1 MRQAERVTFG
11 GSGLDRAAHLRDDP
25 AALAALWSSGDCRI
39 LLIWRGKPLCSLPSE
54 VAVASDKGILPV
66 ALAWVRSDH
75 PVAKDAAVA
84 AVFLG
89 ICTAGRARF
98 SVDIS
103 DWQPDNL
110 DDTALR
116 AFVDNSEQRHPDL
129 PQETGFVELRRIMA
143 QLSREEAE
151 LAATAR
157 AVFGW
162 HHSHGY
168 CACCGAKSD
177 MAQGGWQRVCPSCG
191 AAHFP
196 RTDPVVIMLIT
207 HGDAVLVGRS
217 PGWPDGM
224 YSLLAGFVEPGE
236 TLEAA
241 VRRETAEET
250 GVKVGAVSYLSSQ
263 PWPFP
268 MSLMFGCA
276 GEALGR
282 EITIDPKEIEDAI
295 WVSRQDMMAIF
306 EGTHP
311 DIRQPRKG
319 AIAHFLLQ
327 NWLADTLD

>member
-1 MRQAERVTFG
+1 MRQAEQVTFG
-11 GSGLDRAAHLRDDP
+11 GSGLDRAAQLRDDP
-25 AALAALWSSGDCRI
+25 AALTTRWQSENCRI
-39 LLIWRGKPLCSLPSE
+39 LLIWRGKPLCTLPEAGVESG
-54 VAVASDKGILPV
+54 AVPD
-66 ALAWVRSDH
+66 ALAWIGSDH
-75 PVAKDAAVA
+75 PLATTGVGQ

-89 ICTAGRARF
+89 CCAAGLARF
-98 SVDIS
+98 SLDIS
-103 DWQPDNL
+103 GWQPDNH
-110 DDTALR
+110 DESALR
-116 AFVDNSEQRHPDL
+116 SFVDNSEQRHPDL
-129 PQETGFVELRRIMA
+129 PTDTGFVELRRIMA
-143 QLSREEAE
+143 QLSREDAE
-151 LAATAR
+151 LAAMAR

-162 HHSHGY
+162 HHSHGF
-168 CACCGAKSD
+168 CACCGAKSN
-177 MAQGGWQRVCPSCG
+177 MAQAGWQRLCPSCG

-217 PGWPDGM
+217 PGWPEGM

-241 VRRETAEET
+241 VRRETEEET

-282 EITIDPKEIEDAI
+282 EITIDPKEIEAAR
-295 WVSRQDMMAIF
+295 WVSRQEMMTVF
-306 EGTHP
+306 EGGHP
-311 DIRQPRKG
+311 EIRRPRNG